1 MSDASPSRIGR
12 AVALCL
18 ALCASAMIPAAYAQ
32 TPDIARAQAMAAP
45 HLDDHPLAL
54 FQTAITAFDADARAE
69 STFLFYLGQK
79 RWRRYIAARPDLP
92 PDQDR
97 ALLGSLLDV
106 FGRPLNEWAFGDI
119 DWLVG
124 VLQAVAAY
132 DAAHPDPMTPR
143 AVYPEAHAAS
153 HSDFAGFIDHVVENA
168 DDIRA
173 GRRANGLGN
182 RR

>member
-1 MSDASPSRIGR
+1 MSDAGWSRIGR
-12 AVALCL
+12 AVALWL
-18 ALCASAMIPAAYAQ
+18 ALCSSAMIPAAHAQ
-32 TPDIARAQAMAAP
+32 TSDIARAQDMAEPYLA
-45 HLDDHPLAL
+45 DHPLVL
-54 FQTAITAFDADARAE
+54 FEAAIAAFDADARAE

-143 AVYPEAHAAS
+143 AVHPEAHAAS
-153 HSDFAGFIDHVVENA
+153 QADFAGFIDHVVQNA
-168 DDIRA
+168 DEIRA
-173 GRRANGLGN
+173 GRRANGLEN